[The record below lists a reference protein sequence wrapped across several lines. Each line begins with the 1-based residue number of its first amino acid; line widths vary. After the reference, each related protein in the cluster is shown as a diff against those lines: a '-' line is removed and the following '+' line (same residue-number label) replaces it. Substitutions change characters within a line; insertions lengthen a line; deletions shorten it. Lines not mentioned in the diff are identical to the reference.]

1 MNILVSIFF
10 LLIANNSNIV
20 MENHMATAF
29 KSADLALS
37 GIQDAERNG
46 AEISPLI
53 EKFNT
58 ALGLIEQANTSKY
71 ATCFGYD
78 NCLDSATTIFNSIS
92 KDSVILKDEANRLSD
107 YKGEEGEIAS
117 VVKLSEIR
125 KIILS
130 KTFIISYV
138 TLFITITIGYW
149 LTTHERPDERFLS
162 LSTLG
167 KNGTTGDYYPS
178 NNNNTNIVLPGQKVS
193 WHIYV

>member
-20 MENHMATAF
+20 IENHMATAF

-78 NCLDSATTIFNSIS
+78 SCLDSAVTILNSIS
-92 KDSVILKDEANRLSD
+92 KDSAFLKDEANRLSG
-107 YKGEEGEIAS
+107 YKNVTVMGLYLPLMAFFS
-117 VVKLSEIR
+117 L
-125 KIILS
+125 LFAFYLY
-130 KTFIISYV
+130 KTWKSYQ
-138 TLFITITIGYW
+138 
-149 LTTHERPDERFLS
+149 RDRFLNMQIKERS
-162 LSTLG
+162 
-167 KNGTTGDYYPS
+167 D
-178 NNNNTNIVLPGQKVS
+178 Q
-193 WHIYV
+193 

>member
-20 MENHMATAF
+20 MENHMETAF

-107 YKGEEGEIAS
+107 YKNLIVMGICLPLIAFFS
-117 VVKLSEIR
+117 L
-125 KIILS
+125 
-130 KTFIISYV
+130 
-138 TLFITITIGYW
+138 LFIFYLYKTWKSFQNDKFLNMQIK
-149 LTTHERPDERFLS
+149 ERRE
-162 LSTLG
+162 
-167 KNGTTGDYYPS
+167 K
-178 NNNNTNIVLPGQKVS
+178 
-193 WHIYV
+193 

>member
-37 GIQDAERNG
+37 GIRDAERNG

-71 ATCFGYD
+71 GTCFGYD

-92 KDSVILKDEANRLSD
+92 KDSVILREEANRISGYTNVIVMGIFLPL
-107 YKGEEGEIAS
+107 IAFFS
-117 VVKLSEIR
+117 L
-125 KIILS
+125 
-130 KTFIISYV
+130 
-138 TLFITITIGYW
+138 LFIFYLYKTWKLFQKDKFLNMQIK
-149 LTTHERPDERFLS
+149 ERRE
-162 LSTLG
+162 
-167 KNGTTGDYYPS
+167 K
-178 NNNNTNIVLPGQKVS
+178 
-193 WHIYV
+193 

>member
-10 LLIANNSNIV
+10 LLIANNSNVV

-37 GIQDAERNG
+37 GIRDAERNG

-78 NCLDSATTIFNSIS
+78 NCLDNATTIFNSIS
-92 KDSVILKDEANRLSD
+92 KDSVILKDEANRLSG
-107 YKGEEGEIAS
+107 YKNLIVMAIYLPLIA
-117 VVKLSEIR
+117 
-125 KIILS
+125 
-130 KTFIISYV
+130 
-138 TLFITITIGYW
+138 
-149 LTTHERPDERFLS
+149 FLS
-162 LSTLG
+162 LLFIFYLYKTWKSF
-167 KNGTTGDYYPS
+167 
-178 NNNNTNIVLPGQKVS
+178 QKDKFLNMQIKERS
-193 WHIYV
+193 EK